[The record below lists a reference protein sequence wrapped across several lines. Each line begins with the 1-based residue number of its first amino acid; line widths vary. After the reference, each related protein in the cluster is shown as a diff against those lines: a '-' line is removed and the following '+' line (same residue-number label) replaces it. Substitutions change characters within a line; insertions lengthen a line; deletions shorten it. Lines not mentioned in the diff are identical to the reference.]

1 MKQKF
6 SVSVPIVGEKL
17 RSSGRPL
24 PDDDS
29 EEETKV
35 DEIEYDDPVNL
46 FTEKEGCLGGNSN
59 QIFWYVPMGEPN
71 FGIHMNAQEFE
82 RRYSKCDPKKIDSI
96 FLHGI
101 SHEYFHHIVDSWCVR
116 ADIDRKILLKT
127 YEREKRNL
135 RPIHMLEESMAEAFA
150 MKFSKF
156 TVGAKSG
163 AYSLYEPL
171 GKMEVWRK
179 GSIVVANQYVSGTYS
194 VKEILPEGGF
204 TKENLLSFQVD
215 QSWEANVKINS
226 NFTKQLG
233 FSNKLCSGVWDLRH
247 IPFHIHKRTSTDYKS
262 LKIFYGCKY
271 CKTKKS

>member
-1 MKQKF
+1 MKQKL
-6 SVSVPIVGEKL
+6 SVSVPIAGMKL
-17 RSSGRPL
+17 RSSGSPL

-71 FGIHMNAQEFE
+71 FGIHMDAREFE
-82 RRYSKCDPKKIDSI
+82 RRYSKCDPKVIDSA

-101 SHEYFHHIVDSWCVR
+101 SHEYFHHVVDSWCVR
-116 ADIDRKILLKT
+116 ADIDQKILLKT

-135 RPIHMLEESMAEAFA
+135 RPIRMLEESMAEAFA

-163 AYSLYEPL
+163 VYSLYEPL

-194 VKEILPEGGF
+194 IKGILPEGGF

-226 NFTKQLG
+226 NFTKEFG
-233 FSNKLCSGVWDLRH
+233 FSKKLCSGVWDLKH
-247 IPFHIHKRTSTDYKS
+247 IPFHTHAPTSTDYKS
-262 LKIFYGCKY
+262 LKVFYGSKY